1 MLNIDHKMGL
11 TFNDVL
17 LVPAASKILPK
28 DADLQTQ
35 LTKKIKLSMPFLSAA
50 MDTVTGSRM
59 AIAMAQMGAIGVLH
73 RNMSAA
79 EQAQKV
85 QKVKKYESGVV
96 SHPVTIDPE
105 DNLAEAERLR
115 GLHKVSGFPVVENGK
130 LVGILTLRDLR
141 AALSNDQK
149 VRDLMTPRE
158 KMITA
163 EAGISK
169 DSALD
174 LMHHNRIEKL
184 PIVDESGVLKGM
196 VTLKDLESEI
206 TYPQAT
212 KDEMGRLRVAAA
224 VGVGEGALERVSQL
238 VEAGVDVIVVDT
250 AHGHSTGVIETIR
263 SVKGE
268 FSDLEVIG
276 GNVATGEGTEAL
288 IKAGADAVK
297 IGVGPGSICT
307 TRIVAGVGVPQI
319 SAIASC
325 WKVADKK
332 GIPIIADGGVQYSGD
347 VVKAIAAGANCVM
360 MGSVLAGTDQA
371 PGEVVIYQG
380 RSYKS
385 YRGMGS
391 IGAMAGG
398 SKDRYSQEHIKDSEK
413 LVPEGIEGQVPYKGS
428 VHQIIYQFVGGLR
441 SGMGYT
447 GCATIPEL
455 KEKSGFIQITSA
467 GLKESHVHDVMVTKE
482 APNYRVE

>member
-17 LVPAASKILPK
+17 LVPAASNFLPK

-35 LTKKIKLSMPFLSAA
+35 LTKKITLSMPFLSAA

-59 AIAMAQMGAIGVLH
+59 AIAMAQMGGIGVLH
-73 RNMSAA
+73 RNISSA
-79 EQAQKV
+79 EQALKV

-130 LVGILTLRDLR
+130 LVGILTHRDVR
-141 AALSNDQK
+141 AALSTDQK

-158 KMITA
+158 KIITA

-184 PIVDESGVLKGM
+184 PIIDDSGELKGM

-206 TYPQAT
+206 ACPLAT

-224 VGVGEGALERVSQL
+224 VGVGEGSLERVSKL

-250 AHGHSTGVIETIR
+250 AHGHSEGVIETIR
-263 SVKGE
+263 KVKGE
-268 FSDLEVIG
+268 FPELEVIG
-276 GNVATGEGTEAL
+276 GNVATGEGAEAL
-288 IKAGADAVK
+288 IKAGANAVK
-297 IGVGPGSICT
+297 VGVGPGSICT

-325 WKVADKK
+325 WKVASKK
-332 GIPIIADGGVQYSGD
+332 GVPLIADGGVQFSGD
-347 VVKAIAAGANCVM
+347 VVKAIAAGADCIM
-360 MGSVLAGTDQA
+360 MGSSLAGTDQA

-398 SKDRYSQEHIKDSEK
+398 SKDRYCQEHIKESEK

-455 KEKSGFIQITSA
+455 KEKGSFIQITSA
-467 GLKESHVHDVMVTKE
+467 GFKESHVHDVMVTKE